1 MDVNR
6 KMYFMRKRLGFDQM
20 RSGII
25 MLMSLF
31 IKNGP
36 EVSSAG
42 HWAEEKSRLC
52 SAPGVEDAIAACYLF
67 PRPDH

>member
-31 IKNGP
+31 IKTAP
-36 EVSSAG
+36 RSAQPG

-52 SAPGVEDAIAACYLF
+52 SARGVEDAIAACYLF